1 MRKERLEGTR
11 PATNEEEFEAKKIEW
26 GVGSGADRGALS
38 VVGVF
43 EQSKVPFKQALDPF
57 AMILSHKVEKER
69 RIGGGLLIEF
79 SCARAQILFLT
90 YEERG
95 IKKPH
100 TVEPDSHLIGERR
113 HRI

>member
-1 MRKERLEGTR
+1 MGYGVESDGRGVRKERLEGTR

-57 AMILSHKVEKER
+57 AMILSHKV
-69 RIGGGLLIEF
+69 
-79 SCARAQILFLT
+79 
-90 YEERG
+90 
-95 IKKPH
+95 
-100 TVEPDSHLIGERR
+100 GERKKNR
-113 HRI
+113 RWAPNRVFMCSGTNTFFDV